1 MLTKF
6 IKNRKGLLMATNL
19 FLVMR
24 KHRKAKIALRE
35 FSNSKDTFNLG
46 DVKVIKQLEDTVQV
60 LEDMLMVFIPKNFLS
75 EQLKE
80 LQK

>member
-6 IKNRKGLLMATNL
+6 TKNRKGLLMATNL
-19 FLVMR
+19 WLVMR
-24 KHRKAKIALRE
+24 KHRKAKIALSE

-46 DVKVIKQLEDTVQV
+46 DVKVIKQLERDVDELT
-60 LEDMLMVFIPKNFLS
+60 DMLMVFVPKNFLS

>member
-1 MLTKF
+1 
-6 IKNRKGLLMATNL
+6 MATNL
-19 FLVMR
+19 WLVMR

-35 FSNSKDTFNLG
+35 FSHSKDTFNLG

-60 LEDMLMVFIPKNFLS
+60 LEDMLMVFVPKNFLS

>member
-1 MLTKF
+1 
-6 IKNRKGLLMATNL
+6 MATNL
-19 FLVMR
+19 WLVMR
-24 KHRKAKIALRE
+24 KHRKAKIALSE

-46 DVKVIKQLEDTVQV
+46 DVKAIKQLEETVQT